1 MGLLKEKLSWL
12 CVEETAERRQTMDY
26 DKKSDYDFQGEESL
40 FPDRETRETF
50 RNHFIE
56 TVRPLIELIDSLRL
70 IGLDEDIGLP
80 SIAVVGDQSSGK
92 SSVLEAL
99 SGVALPRGSGIVT
112 RCPLELKLQRLK
124 NGPWTGTISYS
135 GHRETFNDPLK
146 VDNLVREA
154 QNKLAGNSLGICDE
168 LITLEIS
175 SPDVCDLTLIDLP
188 GITRVPVSGQPE
200 DIGDQIKNLILKYIA
215 KSETIILVVVPCNVD
230 IATTEALRMAQN
242 SDPEGLRTLAILTK
256 PDLIDRGAE
265 IDVLNIVQGKVIPLS
280 KGYII
285 VRCRGQ
291 SDINDRIPFDKAM
304 EAELEFFR
312 NHNYFS
318 SLLNDGKASIQC
330 LADKL
335 TKELADHIKKS
346 LPTLTVQIQNKRLD
360 LQRELKN
367 YEQGPPLEEER
378 MGNYLNDIIMEFSDQ
393 IYELSRNGH
402 SRDKNIYAL
411 LGDEFKKWDSRL
423 RSTEESF
430 KASVIE
436 MIDKYNEKHR
446 GRELLT
452 LSEFCE
458 YECFIKEHVST
469 LEEPALEMLKQVRE
483 IVQNKF
489 REVCSLSFEQ
499 YPTMRYNI
507 SNMINEIQSKQEA
520 EAEKRI
526 KEFIK
531 MEQLFFTQDKVFQ
544 QKLNNSDIP
553 QKSGIE
559 TSDKTHYDDDT
570 VFNSKGCALL
580 DTRNLVPDKLV
591 LYYEIVYQ
599 RLTDYVPMLILLFML
614 KDAAKTLRNQ
624 MLELRNGADVVKL
637 LSEDSERGCKRADLK
652 QRLERL
658 LQAQDLISQRL

>member
-1 MGLLKEKLSWL
+1 
-12 CVEETAERRQTMDY
+12 
-26 DKKSDYDFQGEESL
+26 
-40 FPDRETRETF
+40 
-50 RNHFIE
+50 
-56 TVRPLIELIDSLRL
+56 
-70 IGLDEDIGLP
+70 
-80 SIAVVGDQSSGK
+80 
-92 SSVLEAL
+92 
-99 SGVALPRGSGIVT
+99 GIVT

-124 NGPWTGTISYS
+124 NGPWSGTISYS
-135 GHRETFNDPLK
+135 GHRETFSDPLQ
-146 VDNLVREA
+146 VDKLVREA
-154 QNKLAGNSLGICDE
+154 QNKLAGNTVEICDE

-242 SDPEGLRTLAILTK
+242 ADPEGLRTLAILTK

-291 SDINDRIPFDKAM
+291 SDINNRIPFDKAL
-304 EAELEFFR
+304 EAELNFFR
-312 NHNYFS
+312 NHQYFS
-318 SLLNDGKASIQC
+318 SLLNDGNASTQC

-335 TKELADHIKKS
+335 TRELGDHIKKS
-346 LPTLTVQIQNKRLD
+346 LPTLTVQIQNKLLD
-360 LQRELKN
+360 VQRDLKN
-367 YEQGPPLEEER
+367 YQQGPPLEEEM
-378 MGNYLNDIIMEFSDQ
+378 MGRFLSKIILEFSDQ
-393 IYELSRNGH
+393 INELSRTGH
-402 SRDKNIYAL
+402 SRGTNIYAL
-411 LGDEFKKWDSRL
+411 LRAEFKKWDTRL

-430 KASVIE
+430 KASVTE

-452 LSEFCE
+452 FSEFCE
-458 YECFIKEHVST
+458 FECVIKDHVST
-469 LEEPALEMLKQVRE
+469 LQEPAMEMLKQVRD
-483 IVQNKF
+483 IVEKLF
-489 REVCSLSFEQ
+489 MEECSLSFEQ
-499 YPTMRYNI
+499 YPTMRYKI
-507 SNMINEIQSKQEA
+507 SNMINEIQSKQET
-520 EAEKRI
+520 EAEQRI
-526 KEFIK
+526 KEFIQ
-531 MEQLFFTQDKVFQ
+531 MEQLVFTQDKVFQ
-544 QKLNNSDIP
+544 QKLNNSDIL

-559 TSDKTHYDDDT
+559 TSDKNHYDDDT
-570 VFNSKGCALL
+570 VFNSKCCAHL

-599 RLTDYVPMLILLFML
+599 RLTDYVPMLIILFML

-624 MLELRNGADVVKL
+624 MLELRNGANVVKL
-637 LSEDSERGCKRADLK
+637 LSEDSERGIKRADLK

-658 LQAQDLISQRL
+658 SQAQNLISSRL

>member
-242 SDPEGLRTLAILTK
+242 SDPEGLRTL
-256 PDLIDRGAE
+256 E
-265 IDVLNIVQGKVIPLS
+265 
-280 KGYII
+280 
-285 VRCRGQ
+285 
-291 SDINDRIPFDKAM
+291 
-304 EAELEFFR
+304 
-312 NHNYFS
+312 
-318 SLLNDGKASIQC
+318 
-330 LADKL
+330 
-335 TKELADHIKKS
+335 
-346 LPTLTVQIQNKRLD
+346 
-360 LQRELKN
+360 
-367 YEQGPPLEEER
+367 
-378 MGNYLNDIIMEFSDQ
+378 
-393 IYELSRNGH
+393 
-402 SRDKNIYAL
+402 
-411 LGDEFKKWDSRL
+411 
-423 RSTEESF
+423 
-430 KASVIE
+430 
-436 MIDKYNEKHR
+436 
-446 GRELLT
+446 
-452 LSEFCE
+452 
-458 YECFIKEHVST
+458 
-469 LEEPALEMLKQVRE
+469 
-483 IVQNKF
+483 
-489 REVCSLSFEQ
+489 
-499 YPTMRYNI
+499 
-507 SNMINEIQSKQEA
+507 
-520 EAEKRI
+520 
-526 KEFIK
+526 
-531 MEQLFFTQDKVFQ
+531 
-544 QKLNNSDIP
+544 
-553 QKSGIE
+553 
-559 TSDKTHYDDDT
+559 
-570 VFNSKGCALL
+570 
-580 DTRNLVPDKLV
+580 
-591 LYYEIVYQ
+591 
-599 RLTDYVPMLILLFML
+599 
-614 KDAAKTLRNQ
+614 
-624 MLELRNGADVVKL
+624 
-637 LSEDSERGCKRADLK
+637 
-652 QRLERL
+652 
-658 LQAQDLISQRL
+658 

>member
-1 MGLLKEKLSWL
+1 MEDRNSDSDS
-12 CVEETAERRQTMDY
+12 QTD
-26 DKKSDYDFQGEESL
+26 ESL
-40 FPDRETRETF
+40 FPDQETHDEAVH
-50 RNHFIE
+50 NHFIE
-56 TVRPLIELIDSLRL
+56 SVRPLIELIDSLRL
-70 IGLDEDIGLP
+70 IGLDEDICLP

-124 NGPWTGTISYS
+124 NGPWSGTISYS
-135 GHRETFNDPLK
+135 GHRETFSDPLQ
-146 VDNLVREA
+146 VDKLVREA
-154 QNKLAGNSLGICDE
+154 QNKLAGNTVGICDE

-242 SDPEGLRTLAILTK
+242 ADPEGLRTLAILTK

-265 IDVLNIVQGKVIPLS
+265 IDILNIVQGKVIPLS
-280 KGYII
+280 KGYIV

-291 SDINDRIPFDKAM
+291 SDINNRIPFDKAI
-304 EAELEFFR
+304 EAELNFFR
-312 NHNYFS
+312 NHQYFS
-318 SLLNDGKASIQC
+318 SLLNDGNASTQC

-335 TKELADHIKKS
+335 TRELGDHIKKS
-346 LPTLTVQIQNKRLD
+346 LPTLTVQIQNRLLD
-360 LQRELKN
+360 VQRDLKN
-367 YEQGPPLEEER
+367 YQQGPPLEEEK
-378 MGNYLNDIIMEFSDQ
+378 MGCFLSEIILEFSDK
-393 IYELSRNGH
+393 INELSRTGH
-402 SRDKNIYAL
+402 SSDKNIYAL
-411 LGDEFKKWDSRL
+411 LRDEFKKWDTRL

-430 KASVIE
+430 QACVTE

-452 LSEFCE
+452 FSEFCE
-458 YECFIKEHVST
+458 FECVIKDHVST
-469 LEEPALEMLKQVRE
+469 LQEPAMEMLKQVRD
-483 IVQNKF
+483 IVEKLFMQ
-489 REVCSLSFEQ
+489 VCSLSFEQ
-499 YPTMRYNI
+499 YPAMRYII
-507 SNMINEIQSKQEA
+507 SNMINEIQSKQET

-526 KEFIK
+526 KEFIQ
-531 MEQLFFTQDKVFQ
+531 MEQLVFTQDRVLQ
-544 QKLNNSDIP
+544 QKLNNSDIL

-559 TSDKTHYDDDT
+559 TSDKSYFEDDT
-570 VFNSKGCALL
+570 VFNSKGCAQL

-599 RLTDYVPMLILLFML
+599 RLTDYVPMLIILFIL

-624 MLELRNGADVVKL
+624 MLELRNGANVVKL
-637 LSEDSERGCKRADLK
+637 LSEDSERGLKRADLK
-652 QRLERL
+652 QRLKRL
-658 LQAQDLISQRL
+658 SQAQYLISNRL